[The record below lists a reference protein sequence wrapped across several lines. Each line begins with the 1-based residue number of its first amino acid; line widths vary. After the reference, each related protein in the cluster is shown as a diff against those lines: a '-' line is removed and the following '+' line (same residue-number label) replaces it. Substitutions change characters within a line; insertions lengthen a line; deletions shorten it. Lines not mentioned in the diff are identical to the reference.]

1 MWPTLRQLWKEWYIF
16 IIALC
21 LLIIPVL
28 LFAPQENTRFQ
39 SASNNVQSNKVEN
52 SANVPAAQN
61 LPQSSPAS
69 SQKSS
74 QPPSTQATAPRRA
87 KKPRNRLLVRRPL
100 TNHLSPPQPRPL
112 LPRQLK
118 KLRNKKVLLH
128 RPSRQR

>member
-52 SANVPAAQN
+52 SANMPAAQN
-61 LPQSSPAS
+61 PGRLNRAQGRFGSRLQLFYCNETSEHYMGYENARCLPC
-69 SQKSS
+69 
-74 QPPSTQATAPRRA
+74 
-87 KKPRNRLLVRRPL
+87 
-100 TNHLSPPQPRPL
+100 
-112 LPRQLK
+112 
-118 KLRNKKVLLH
+118 
-128 RPSRQR
+128 